1 MTPASAERLSVWL
14 PDWVEFWPVPPA
26 KKLCPRFFGPGS
38 VAAGKPPEAPYL
50 TAVKVPLFLTVQ
62 LGTGTLLPSDEPVP
76 ASAPGFLMM
85 FAGAA
90 VAADAADA
98 APGRASRAAEA
109 AETSAVGTHQ
119 DCRIPGY
126 SVQFRLAI
134 TYKHG
139 QVTVKPRSWR
149 RQAVH

>member
-98 APGRASRAAEA
+98 APGRAKRGGGAPKKKPS
-109 AETSAVGTHQ
+109 GPPQ
-119 DCRIPGY
+119 NFPIPR
-126 SVQFRLAI
+126 FPL
-134 TYKHG
+134 
-139 QVTVKPRSWR
+139 
-149 RQAVH
+149 